1 MQWRTFI
8 GWISLLGGGVKW
20 ICLLELGEPEGEEE
34 EEEEASRV
42 VADAIKA
49 WE

>member
-34 EEEEASRV
+34 EASRV